1 MEIQKEL
8 EEIRQSLNLI
18 VKRLDAGEK
27 KTLTVEECAEM
38 QHVTKWR
45 VYHLIRH
52 NRIPYY
58 KNGCRRVW
66 FDKAEIEEWQRGY
79 KVKTNEEIIA
89 DAQAFAAGM
98 NK

>member
-8 EEIRQSLNLI
+8 EEIRHTLSLI

-27 KTLTVEECAEM
+27 KILTVEECAEM
-38 QHVTKWR
+38 LHVTKNR
-45 VYHLIRH
+45 VYHLIRQ

-66 FDKAEIEEWQRGY
+66 FDKSELEEWQRGY

-89 DAQAFAAGM
+89 DAQAFAASR